1 MATQPD
7 MILQF
12 AHHLEDEYRRQG
24 LDDIEITVRA
34 HVTLNGR
41 PSRLLVDPTVDLTE
55 IEPGFG
61 HKAWVLPFD
70 ATKDRWVNRQ
80 R

>member
-1 MATQPD
+1 

-12 AHHLEDEYRRQG
+12 AHHLEDAYRRQG
-24 LDDIEITVRA
+24 LEDIEITVRA

-41 PSRLLVDPTVDLTE
+41 PSQLLVDPAIDLTE
-55 IEPGFG
+55 VEPGLG

-70 ATKDRWVNRQ
+70 ASEDRWVNRQ